1 MKTLSELVP
10 FAGGP
15 LDLRFKVEPL
25 QRLIERADGL
35 LLGNSLEALQ
45 PDKVGPCCRRECLS
59 QVGFARSW
67 GTLDQ
72 DRLLHLG
79 REPDDLHQ
87 NGVRRVACLAESCGD
102 VLRCCEHLK
111 EGYGA
116 IRQSQTELFA
126 SSRQGIFVPS
136 ELLAAQSP

>member
-1 MKTLSELVP
+1 
-10 FAGGP
+10 

-35 LLGNSLEALQ
+35 LLRNSLEALQ
-45 PDKVGPCCRRECLS
+45 PDQVGPRCRRECLS

-87 NGVRRVACLAESCGD
+87 NGVRRVSGFAEPCGD
-102 VLRCCEHLK
+102 VMRCCEHLR
-111 EGYGA
+111 EGYCV

-126 SSRQGIFVPS
+126 SSRPRILRAIEDPGRAI
-136 ELLAAQSP
+136 ANGKA